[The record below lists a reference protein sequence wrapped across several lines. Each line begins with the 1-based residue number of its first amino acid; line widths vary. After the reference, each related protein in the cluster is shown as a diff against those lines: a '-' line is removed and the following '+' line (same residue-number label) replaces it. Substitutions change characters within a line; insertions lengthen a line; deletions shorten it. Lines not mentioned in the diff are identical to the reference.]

1 MQQYKYFELSGI
13 GPKKTMQDYGI
24 VGKGH
29 NEQFYWYIIAD
40 GIGGELHGEIAA
52 EITVEGINEY
62 LSKTII
68 KESKLK
74 NNLFFEE
81 ALNNIQQKFKQLTK
95 KDSSY
100 NKMGCTLCL
109 LILTNQKG
117 YVYWS
122 GDSRLYLFR
131 DKRIYWDT
139 LPHNWSFDLYRKGV
153 ISLSDARLSESNYLT
168 GSVNGYVKKIRY
180 DSFIFDIKAKDRIL
194 ICTDGIWALF
204 EHDEL
209 AKEFGTK
216 TLNQIQTKLSAY
228 LAEYANDNYFGYV
241 IESI

>member
-1 MQQYKYFELSGI
+1 
-13 GPKKTMQDYGI
+13 
-24 VGKGH
+24 
-29 NEQFYWYIIAD
+29 
-40 GIGGELHGEIAA
+40 
-52 EITVEGINEY
+52 
-62 LSKTII
+62 
-68 KESKLK
+68 
-74 NNLFFEE
+74 LFFEE

-122 GDSRLYLFR
+122 GDSRFYLFR

-153 ISLSDARLSESNYLT
+153 TTLSDARLSESNYLT

-194 ICTDGIWALF
+194 ICTDGIWGLF
-204 EHDEL
+204 EHNEL
-209 AKEFGTK
+209 EKELGTK
-216 TLNQIQTKLSAY
+216 TINQIQTKLSAY